1 MCVCV
6 GWGKGAGGGDG
17 GAGKGILCS
26 EAVRENNQH
35 KDKHSKT

>member
-1 MCVCV
+1 MCVV
-6 GWGKGAGGGDG
+6 GGGG
-17 GAGKGILCS
+17 GRGGEGGVEKGILCS